1 MVEPENVY
9 NLLKHEIG
17 RQAEDGG
24 WWPTWKWG
32 QYEDVWPIAERE
44 WAGKIT
50 VGCLTTLRAFDMIE
64 GI

>member
-1 MVEPENVY
+1 DVY
-9 NLLKHEIG
+9 ELLGEEVA
-17 RQAEDGG
+17 RQADDGG

-50 VGCLTTLRAFDMIE
+50 VHCLAALKAFDKAFDMIE
-64 GI
+64 